1 MDNKIALI
9 ISITLLLLWIVCIPD
24 TELKAIPDA
33 YNEFNIEEVITP
45 TLEQEKPIECNFE
58 KIVTHVTLTT
68 YNPVESQC
76 DDTPLI
82 TANMTKID
90 LDKLKSGEQRIV
102 AISRDL
108 LYMIPLG
115 SKVHIEG
122 HGEYI
127 VADVMNKRF
136 THRMD
141 ILQSVGEPNFKKD
154 KVKITYW
161 KYNG

>member
-1 MDNKIALI
+1 MNKIGLI
-9 ISITLLLLWIVCIPD
+9 FSITLLFLWIVCIPD
-24 TELKAIPDA
+24 SSSEL
-33 YNEFNIEEVITP
+33 EETKVINP
-45 TLEQEKPIECNFE
+45 IMEQESPVECKFE

-68 YNPVESQC
+68 YNPVEDQC
-76 DDTPLI
+76 DSSPLL
-82 TANMTKID
+82 TANNTTID
-90 LDKLKSGEQRIV
+90 LEKLKSGEQRIV

-108 LYMIPLG
+108 LYMIPMG

-154 KVKITYW
+154 KVKVTYW
-161 KYNG
+161 KYKG

>member
-1 MDNKIALI
+1 MNKIGLI
-9 ISITLLLLWIVCIPD
+9 FSSTLLFIWIVCIPD
-24 TELKAIPDA
+24 AIP
-33 YNEFNIEEVITP
+33 EPSSELEETEMVNPI
-45 TLEQEKPIECNFE
+45 LEKESPVECKFE

-68 YNPVESQC
+68 YNPVEDQC
-76 DDTPLI
+76 DSSPLL
-82 TANMTKID
+82 TANNTTID

-108 LYMIPLG
+108 LYMIPMG

-154 KVKITYW
+154 KVKVTYW